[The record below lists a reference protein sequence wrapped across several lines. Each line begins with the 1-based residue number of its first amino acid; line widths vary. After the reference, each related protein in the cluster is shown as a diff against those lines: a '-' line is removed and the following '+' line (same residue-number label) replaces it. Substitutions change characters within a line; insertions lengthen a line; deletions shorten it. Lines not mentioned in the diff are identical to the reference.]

1 MPYARALAERAAA
14 SDRPA
19 TVRLAGAQLHVALH
33 SYLCFIA
40 ANYLRLDS
48 EDDEQMILAYAA
60 DQRRKLVDIVEQ
72 PQPRAA

>member
-1 MPYARALAERAAA
+1 
-14 SDRPA
+14 
-19 TVRLAGAQLHVALH
+19 
-33 SYLCFIA
+33 LCFIA